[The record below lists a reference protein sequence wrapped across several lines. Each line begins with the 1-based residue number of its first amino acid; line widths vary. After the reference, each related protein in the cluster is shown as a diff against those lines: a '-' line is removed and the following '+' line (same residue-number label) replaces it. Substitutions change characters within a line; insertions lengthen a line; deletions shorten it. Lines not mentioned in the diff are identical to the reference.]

1 MSLLRDCFDTAE
13 FKEKMFTRS
22 NGGWYPKLE
31 GTEGQ
36 TNKYQSIVFQ
46 GEQGFQMALWW
57 EPGDDTPG
65 LVSRSRRVVGTMME
79 MLGEDKELYLLS
91 SKLIAKEG
99 ATGGSFAWHQV
110 CGNWLFSPAER
121 GFIK

>member
-1 MSLLRDCFDTAE
+1 
-13 FKEKMFTRS
+13 
-22 NGGWYPKLE
+22 
-31 GTEGQ
+31 
-36 TNKYQSIVFQ
+36 
-46 GEQGFQMALWW
+46 MALWW
-57 EPGDDTPG
+57 EPGDDTAG

-79 MLGEDKELYLLS
+79 MLGEDKALEQDKELYLLS
-91 SKLIAKEG
+91 SKVIAKEG